1 MTFAIVLIGWIFSLC
16 LHEFSHAL
24 VAYLGGDTSVKDKG
38 YLTFNP
44 LKYTHPVYSLVLPLV
59 FLVMGGIGLPGG
71 AVYIETE
78 RLRSPRWRS
87 AVSLA
92 GPLANLVV
100 AIVLGTILRFVPLGG
115 AFDNNNPWPG
125 IAFLA
130 FLQISAVIL
139 NLIPLPPFDGY
150 GILEPFLDERTRQW
164 VNSMRTF
171 IMLAVFLAL
180 WCIILV
186 GSIDNFLR
194 PFLMRGGSAMSPFY
208 IFLAIIG
215 GVQYFGL
222 VGILYGPLILSF
234 AMIMLY
240 IYGVEYSED
249 LLGAKKQS
257 LDSAQPEEDK

>member
-44 LKYTHPVYSLVLPLV
+44 LKYTHPVYSIVLPLV

-130 FLQISAVIL
+130 FLQVSAVIL

-150 GILEPFLDERTRQW
+150 GMIEPFLNPAIRER
-164 VNSMRTF
+164 VDSMRSF
-171 IMLAVFLAL
+171 LPLLVFAAL
-180 WCIILV
+180 WYVPFVYNSFWFIVSVISLV
-186 GSIDNFLR
+186 MGV
-194 PFLMRGGSAMSPFY
+194 PFD
-208 IFLAIIG
+208 LAIL
-215 GVQYFGL
+215 GL
-222 VGILYGPLILSF
+222 ERFQFWQLR
-234 AMIMLY
+234 
-240 IYGVEYSED
+240 
-249 LLGAKKQS
+249 
-257 LDSAQPEEDK
+257 